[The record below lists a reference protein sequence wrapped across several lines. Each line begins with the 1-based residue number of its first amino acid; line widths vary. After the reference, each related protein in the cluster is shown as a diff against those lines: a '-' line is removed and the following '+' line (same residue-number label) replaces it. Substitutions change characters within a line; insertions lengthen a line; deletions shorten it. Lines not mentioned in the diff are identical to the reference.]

1 MNYLLIIV
9 LVLLAINVFDGF
21 RKGFMKTMFALVSW
35 VLVLIIC
42 NEASPKVA
50 DFIIEVTT
58 VDETITSVIAAKI
71 NDMIATSDLAAI
83 EQSVPQEL
91 RDVLF
96 GEGGSL
102 QDSFV
107 ANTEELI
114 SASSIVYTIVNVI
127 AFIIVAVVSKV
138 LMLMVDGILGIA
150 SKLPIIGSF
159 DKLLGIVC
167 GGARG
172 LLICWVLLAIVGV
185 FSLTGANTEWAAY
198 ITQSEFLIWMQENNF
213 IFNMLVLG

>member
-9 LVLLAINVFDGF
+9 LVLLACNVIDGF
-21 RKGFMKTMFALVSW
+21 RKGFMKTVFALVSW

-42 NEASPKVA
+42 NQASPKVA
-50 DFIIEVTT
+50 DFIIETT
-58 VDETITSVIAAKI
+58 AVDETITSAIAARI
-71 NDMIATSDLAAI
+71 NEMVATNDLVMI
-83 EQSVPQEL
+83 EQSIPQEL

-96 GEGGSL
+96 GEGGSI
-102 QDSFV
+102 QDSFLV
-107 ANTEELI
+107 NTEELV

-150 SKLPIIGSF
+150 SRLPIIGSF
-159 DKLLGIVC
+159 DKLLGIAC

-172 LLICWVLLAIVGV
+172 VLICWVLLAVIGV
-185 FSLTGANTEWAAY
+185 LSLTGTNTEWATY

-213 IFNMLVLG
+213 ILNMLVLG